1 MAGKKVKK
9 EKKVAKEKPLK
20 KVSEKKASKNVIKN
34 KMIEVLLTIDPA
46 MKEKKVLKKAE
57 KATKILSKG
66 VKKQKGT
73 ILVAEVFEVRTDV
86 KEA

>member
-1 MAGKKVKK
+1 MSGKKEKNEKKVKK
-9 EKKVAKEKPLK
+9 EKPSK
-20 KVSEKKASKNVIKN
+20 KVSAAKASKNVIKN

-66 VKKQKGT
+66 VKKQKSKGAV
-73 ILVAEVFEVRTDV
+73 LVAEVFEVKTEV
-86 KEA
+86 K